1 MNKKTIFKWPLYSFF
16 YEIRIRVDIEKNMMS
31 GKQYPSKFK
40 DEAISCE
47 GYCEQSML
55 KDGVFNNLMDRFAR
69 YGHNFLWFHKVLF

>member
-1 MNKKTIFKWPLYSFF
+1 
-16 YEIRIRVDIEKNMMS
+16 MMI

-55 KDGVFNNLMDRFAR
+55 KDAVFQNVIDNFAH
-69 YGHNFLWFHKVLF
+69 YGHDFLWFHNVLFNRYHLLISVNDSFTQPSFN